1 MPSNRIRLFALV
13 ALLLP
18 GLSPGQTEPGLHLF
32 GSDGT
37 ARARIEATEVSVV
50 VTGLLA
56 RTTLVQSF
64 DNPTGEWVEGR
75 YVFPLPRDATV
86 DELRV
91 RIGERVIEGVVREK
105 KTARQTFERAR
116 ESGRSAGLVER
127 HRGNL
132 FSTSLTNIAPGE
144 RIEVRIG
151 FGQTVRYRHGRFHLR
166 FPTTTL
172 PRYRNGSG
180 KADRGA
186 AAGLLS
192 PMPPMPQ
199 NHDTRSAL
207 RLTVDLHAGLAL
219 AGVESLHHPVVVSGS
234 GSERR
239 IELAEPDRATGRDF
253 ELVWRAAGSDRLR
266 GAMFVE
272 SMYDRAHALLM
283 LVPPDEFRSTSLRR
297 ELILVLDRSG
307 SMQGEAFEQARE
319 AVRLALARLGAD
331 DRFNVVAFNGR
342 ARPLFEAPMAATN
355 GRLRQ
360 AYRFIDSLSAHGG
373 TEIDAAL
380 RHAMGSL
387 PDPGYLRQIVFATDG
402 AVANEDRVLELV
414 DRELDDAR
422 LFAVGIGHGVNDAFL
437 SAAATIGRGTMT
449 RIADRRDIT
458 GRMNELL
465 AQLENP
471 VLEDLEIDWPVAA
484 ETWPEKLPD
493 LYAGEPLMVA
503 ARLGAPVPALQ
514 DGTVRVTGFRDLR
527 FVEMEWPL
535 SRFRSAPGVARAW
548 GQARFTGLQRR
559 RPGEMDEQLR
569 RDEMLLTAL
578 DYRLVTSMT
587 SLVAVDRTPRRS
599 SAAALRRQEI
609 AGTPPADRA
618 ATMRRAMPA
627 TGAGSLQAGLKGF
640 SILAIVLLVL
650 FNRRIHRD
658 RGDER

>member
-1 MPSNRIRLFALV
+1 MAPNRIRLLALA

-18 GLSPGQTEPGLHLF
+18 GLAHGQPRPGLHLL
-32 GSDGT
+32 GSDGAT
-37 ARARIEATEVSVV
+37 RARLESTDVSIAVS
-50 VTGLLA
+50 GLLA
-56 RTTLVQSF
+56 RTTLVQTF
-64 DNPTGEWVEGR
+64 ENPTADWVEGR
-75 YVFPLPRDATV
+75 YVFPLPQGATV

-105 KTARQTFERAR
+105 KTARETFERAR

-132 FSTSLTNIAPGE
+132 FSTSMTNIAPGE

-172 PRYRNGSG
+172 PRYRNGAG
-180 KADRGA
+180 DADPEA
-186 AAGLLS
+186 AAGTIPPVPREPGARS
-192 PMPPMPQ
+192 P
-199 NHDTRSAL
+199 L

-239 IELAEPDRATGRDF
+239 IELAEPEHAAGRDF
-253 ELVWRAAGSDRLR
+253 ELAWRPAGSDRLR

-272 SMYDRAHALLM
+272 SMHGRAHALLM
-283 LVPPDEFRSTSLRR
+283 LVPPDEFRSASLRR

-307 SMQGEAFEQARE
+307 SMQGDAFEQARE
-319 AVRLALARLGAD
+319 AVRLALDRLGAD

-342 ARPLFEAPMAATN
+342 ATPLFDAPMAATN
-355 GRLRQ
+355 GHLRR
-360 AYRFIDSLSAHGG
+360 AYRFIDSLAANGG

-380 RHAMGSL
+380 RHAMSGL

-402 AVANEDRVLELV
+402 AVANEDRVLELI

-437 SAAATIGRGTMT
+437 SAAATMGRGTMT
-449 RIADRRDIT
+449 RVADCRDIA

-465 AQLENP
+465 AQLESP
-471 VLEDLEIDWPVAA
+471 VLEDMQIDWPVGA

-493 LYAGEPLMVA
+493 LYAGEPLMVT
-503 ARLGAPVPALQ
+503 ARLDAAVSTLDDGA
-514 DGTVRVTGFRDLR
+514 VRVTGFRDLR
-527 FVEMEWPL
+527 FVEMEWPV

-548 GQARFTGLQRR
+548 GRSRFTGLQRR

-578 DYRLVTSMT
+578 DYRIVTSMT

-618 ATMRRAMPA
+618 RTMLRAMPA
-627 TGAGSLQAGLKGF
+627 TGAGSLEAGLKGL